1 MYEIYVYT
9 KPYDTRQKEN
19 IVKRILIVDDEAD
32 IISIVKRYLQREGYE
47 IHIASNGIDA
57 LKIFKTHAIDLI
69 ITDIMMPRMDGYEFM
84 EEVLQI
90 QERIPFMFISAKDQE
105 QDKIYSLMMG
115 ADDFI
120 TKPFSPR
127 ELTLRVKNLM
137 NRITPYMLHHQDDI
151 EQEYIK
157 INIKRHQAFL
167 YEEEL
172 PLSLK
177 EFQLLFLFLCNIG
190 RVFSK
195 SELYE
200 KVWESDYMDDA
211 NTLNVHIHS
220 LRDKLEKGAT
230 SKPYPHI
237 QTVWGLGYRMEESR

>member
-1 MYEIYVYT
+1 M
-9 KPYDTRQKEN
+9 KQ
-19 IVKRILIVDDEAD
+19 ILIVDDEAD
-32 IISIVKRYLQREGYE
+32 IVTIVKRYLEREGYE
-47 IHIASNGIDA
+47 IHIASNGVEA
-57 LKIFKTHAIDLI
+57 LKIFKSHPIDLV
-69 ITDIMMPRMDGYEFM
+69 ITDIMMPMMDGYEFI
-84 EEVLQI
+84 EEVLRI
-90 QERIPFMFISAKDQE
+90 HERAPFIFISAKDQE
-105 QDKIYSLMMG
+105 QDKIYSLMLG

-127 ELTLRVKNLM
+127 ELTLRVKNLL
-137 NRITPYMLHHQDDI
+137 NRITPNFQQDQNDI
-151 EQEYIK
+151 EREHVK
-157 INIKRHQAFL
+157 IDIKRHQAFL

-172 PLSLK
+172 PLSIK

-200 KVWESDYMDDA
+200 KVWESDYVDDA

-220 LRDKLEKGAT
+220 LRDKLEKGSIT
-230 SKPYPHI
+230 KPYPHI